1 MKLLSLVL
9 VLIILLFVGY
19 AVYMFFEPLDIDEV
33 IIEINEGESASSI
46 ADKLCRNNVIRS
58 KVWFKVYVMLTE
70 SENKL
75 QWGKYSF
82 FEHLSLTEVIDKL
95 KRGEVLLIDVTIPEG
110 LTIRKTCKILAS
122 KDLGEYD
129 TFLELCTD
137 SVFVRKLTGFSKP
150 SLEGFLYP
158 ETYSFS
164 EYTDERAIITYLVK
178 KFFKETSGLDFVPN
192 DLLDFYDTIVLASI
206 VEKEAMV
213 EDEKIVIADV
223 YLNRIENGYKLQ
235 ADPTVAYI
243 LELQGKRRT
252 KIYYRDLE
260 VDSPY
265 NTYKYKKL
273 PPTPICNPA
282 VSTIKAVLEPA
293 DTDYFFFFANNRGR
307 HIFSQTYSQHLS
319 GLKKQRSK

>member
-1 MKLLSLVL
+1 
-9 VLIILLFVGY
+9 
-19 AVYMFFEPLDIDEV
+19 MFFEPLDIDEV
-33 IIEINEGESASSI
+33 IIEINEGESANSI